1 MKSVGPTPLPEH
13 TYSARQLPVRRAFQ
27 WVVRVLVGI
36 GVGVAILALFVVS
49 LYRTPSGAPL
59 LHIFGR
65 TVPLP
70 AARIDNHAIY
80 YREFI
85 KARDG
90 WNQYYVSAGTI
101 DAIDMSVIE
110 QQVIN
115 RMIDHYLTEQ
125 IANELGVE
133 YSEEELNEAY
143 QDLVEQHDSEAHF
156 VDQLEKRFGWGRAE
170 LEQFVLKP
178 ITLARAVDL
187 AVRSSEEEQVEPLRN
202 INQMRIDVEAGG
214 QAFSDLASQFSAS
227 LSASEG
233 GELGLSPIEEYPE
246 ESQNVLRNSREG
258 DLTEVIETSERFIVY
273 RIVEREDDRGDL
285 LINAQELSVEK
296 RDIHNV
302 LSERRERSSIKIFV
316 K

>member
-13 TYSARQLPVRRAFQ
+13 TYSVRQLPVRRALQ
-27 WVVRVLVGI
+27 WFVRVLVG
-36 GVGVAILALFVVS
+36 VGIVVALLALFVVS

-85 KARDG
+85 QARDG

-125 IANELGVE
+125 LAGELGVD
-133 YSEEELNEAY
+133 YSEDELNKAY

-156 VDQLEKRFGWGRAE
+156 VDQLEKRFGWDRAE
-170 LEQFVLKP
+170 LERYVLKP
-178 ITLARAVDL
+178 ITLARGVDL
-187 AVRSSEEEQVEPLRN
+187 AIRSSEEEQVEPLKN
-202 INQMRIDVEAGG
+202 IGQMRVDVAAGG
-214 QAFSDLASQFSAS
+214 QAFSDLASQYSAS

-233 GELGLSPIEEYPE
+233 GELGLSPVEEYPE
-246 ESQNVLRNSREG
+246 EALGALSSADVG
-258 DLTEVIETSERFIVY
+258 DLTEIIETSERFVVY
-273 RIVEREDDRGDL
+273 RVMESEEGRSGL
-285 LINAQELSVEK
+285 LVNAQELSVEK
-296 RDIHNV
+296 RDIHDV
-302 LSERRERSSIKIFV
+302 LSERREQSNIKIFI